1 MSPEQAAGKTNEVG
15 VASDQYGLGVI
26 LYELLCG
33 EPPFIGDNRSVMYQ
47 VVKEPVRGLRERAP
61 MIPEE
66 LEAICLKVLAKQPS
80 QRYPTCRALAI
91 ALQRWLESRL
101 PGRDA
106 ASHEGAPQVSAR
118 EPTSGVG
125 LPTRVDLSSAEQTP
139 NARLHYR
146 DPLHSL
152 LRLVSERSTSE
163 DQIEQERTS
172 QLARV
177 KRRHTTRV
185 QQATQRFEA
194 ARTEVLETD
203 ERQSRQRSE
212 QGQAQLAEAAQ
223 KYTTRSNRILDRA
236 EILIQKT
243 KDEFD
248 WISVEANAIFET
260 KSAQRVLTARS
271 SATG

>member
-1 MSPEQAAGKTNEVG
+1 MITNAGEVKLIHFGLARLDTSTQTHDCALLGTPVYMSPEQAAGKTNEVG

-61 MIPEE
+61 TIPEE
-66 LEAICLKVLAKQPS
+66 LEAICLKTLAKQPS

-101 PGRDA
+101 PERGA
-106 ASHEGAPQVSAR
+106 VSHDGAPQVTAR
-118 EPTSGVG
+118 EPTSSDG

-146 DPLHSL
+146 DPLYSL
-152 LRLVSERSTSE
+152 LRLVSERATSE
-163 DQIEQERTS
+163 DQIEQERTT

-177 KRRHTTRV
+177 ERGTR
-185 QQATQRFEA
+185 
-194 ARTEVLETD
+194 LGS
-203 ERQSRQRSE
+203 SRQRSGLRPSE
-212 QGQAQLAEAAQ
+212 KKCSKLMNTKVGSARNRASCNWRRPP
-223 KYTTRSNRILDRA
+223 TGTRRDR
-236 EILIQKT
+236 T
-243 KDEFD
+243 GS
-248 WISVEANAIFET
+248 WIE
-260 KSAQRVLTARS
+260 RRS
-271 SATG
+271 